1 MSILDALKT
10 FKQERESID
19 DVASLPQTL
28 IMQMAQKGQI
38 PKTDVPMILSR
49 KAEMAQTEANIRA
62 LRAQQSQ
69 GGVAPTIM
77 EQLMAANA
85 QQEVPQEM
93 ADVGIASNPVP
104 EMRLAGGGIIAFDN
118 GGEVQRFQEG
128 GSPISRFFG
137 LPSSEEKQRMSE
149 INDVYQGLR
158 SQTAPI
164 GLFKEQ
170 TSEEYDTAGKLA
182 DYIRKEQRNIAKDPE
197 LFAKFKAD
205 PYTFSGIA
213 RPAKTTTGRA
223 TDLPKNTSAPAAA
236 PAAAPVTRK
245 ETPPAPPSSGTG
257 APKDDYMSSL
267 NQMMKDIQSEREA
280 LKGNKQD
287 NVNQALLA
295 AGLGMM
301 AGTSPYA
308 FANIGAGGMKGAE
321 QYAELQSRDLKSRQ
335 GLLKEASE
343 LAQAKGI
350 IGQRESEA
358 KRRGDSEAT
367 RNSMMQKRF
376 EMMDKANRFKAVQLW
391 EKEAGPSFTN
401 SLAQQYKG
409 VKNWQKLPEVQK
421 QIADTRTRFINDALG
436 TMDTG
441 VPSADDL

>member
-38 PKTDVPMILSR
+38 PKTDVPMILNR
-49 KAEMAQTEANIRA
+49 KAEMAQAEANIRA

-104 EMRLAGGGIIAFDN
+104 EMRMAGGGIIAF
-118 GGEVQRFQEG
+118 EEG
-128 GSPISRFFG
+128 GDVPRFYEGGDTMGGFTFDSSSDMAATSIPNFSDEEKLDYLRKSGKFG
-137 LPSSEEKQRMSE
+137 LPQ
-149 INDVYQGLR
+149 
-158 SQTAPI
+158 
-164 GLFKEQ
+164 
-170 TSEEYDTAGKLA
+170 
-182 DYIRKEQRNIAKDPE
+182 AKDLQE
-197 LFAKFKAD
+197 GKVTLDQLFTRGYSAPSMSPVSAKPKA
-205 PYTFSGIA
+205 A
-213 RPAKTTTGRA
+213 PA
-223 TDLPKNTSAPAAA
+223 PAPAAN
-236 PAAAPVTRK
+236 PTKPVK
-245 ETPPAPPSSGTG
+245 ANNPPPPSSGAG

-358 KRRGDSEAT
+358 KRRSDSEAT
-367 RNSMMQKRF
+367 RNNMMQKRF

-401 SLAQQYKG
+401 ALAQQYKG

-421 QIADTRTRFINDALG
+421 QIADTKARFINDTLG

>member
-1 MSILDALKT
+1 MPVFDESGTYTGETTPESSSMFGSFGEAVGDWWNRNTPGSVEYLEKTGQLTPEQAKAAKAKQLAIDAAK
-10 FKQERESID
+10 
-19 DVASLPQTL
+19 
-28 IMQMAQKGQI
+28 KG
-38 PKTDVPMILSR
+38 PVK
-49 KAEMAQTEANIRA
+49 
-62 LRAQQSQ
+62 
-69 GGVAPTIM
+69 PT
-77 EQLMAANA
+77 
-85 QQEVPQEM
+85 PT
-93 ADVGIASNPVP
+93 P
-104 EMRLAGGGIIAFDN
+104 
-118 GGEVQRFQEG
+118 
-128 GSPISRFFG
+128 
-137 LPSSEEKQRMSE
+137 
-149 INDVYQGLR
+149 
-158 SQTAPI
+158 
-164 GLFKEQ
+164 
-170 TSEEYDTAGKLA
+170 
-182 DYIRKEQRNIAKDPE
+182 
-197 LFAKFKAD
+197 
-205 PYTFSGIA
+205 
-213 RPAKTTTGRA
+213 
-223 TDLPKNTSAPAAA
+223 APAAN
-236 PAAAPVTRK
+236 PIPSGKRQEK
-245 ETPPAPPSSGTG
+245 PPAPPSSGTG

-267 NQMMKDIQSEREA
+267 NQMMKDIQAEREA

-358 KRRGDSEAT
+358 KRRSDSEAT
-367 RNSMMQKRF
+367 RNNMMQKRF

-401 SLAQQYKG
+401 ALAQQYKG

-421 QIADTRTRFINDALG
+421 QIADTKARFINDTLG

>member
-1 MSILDALKT
+1 MAGILDALKT

-38 PKTDVPMILSR
+38 PKTDVPMILNR
-49 KAEMAQTEANIRA
+49 KAEMAQAEANIKA
-62 LRAQQSQ
+62 LRAQQTQ
-69 GGVAPTIM
+69 GAAPTIM

-93 ADVGIASNPVP
+93 TDVGIASNPVP
-104 EMRLAGGGIIAFDN
+104 EMSLAGGGIIAFED

-137 LPSSEEKQRMSE
+137 LPSAEEKQRMNE
-149 INDVYQGLR
+149 INDMYQGLR
-158 SQTAPI
+158 SQTAPV
-164 GLFKEQ
+164 GLFQEQ
-170 TSEEYDTAGKLA
+170 TPEEYDTAGKLA
-182 DYIRKEQRNIAKDPE
+182 EYIRKEQRNIAKDPE
-197 LFAKFKAD
+197 MFAKFKSD
-205 PYTFSGIA
+205 PYAFSNIA
-213 RPAKTTTGRA
+213 RPTKTTAGRA
-223 TDLPKNTSAPAAA
+223 TDAPKNTPAPAPAAA
-236 PAAAPVTRK
+236 PATRK
-245 ETPPAPPSSGTG
+245 ENPPAPPSSGAG

-301 AGTSPYA
+301 SGTSPYA

-321 QYAELQSRDLKSRQ
+321 QYSELQSRDLKSRQ

>member
-1 MSILDALKT
+1 MAGILDALKT

-38 PKTDVPMILSR
+38 PKTDVPMILNR
-49 KAEMAQTEANIRA
+49 KAEMAQTEANIKA
-62 LRAQQSQ
+62 LRAQQTQ

-93 ADVGIASNPVP
+93 TDVGIASNPVP
-104 EMRLAGGGIIAFDN
+104 EMRLAGGGIIAFAGGGDTMGSYGFEFDN
-118 GGEVQRFQEG
+118 SDMVPSAVPTNFSDEEKLDYLRKSGK
-128 GSPISRFFG
+128 FG
-137 LPSSEEKQRMSE
+137 LPQ
-149 INDVYQGLR
+149 
-158 SQTAPI
+158 
-164 GLFKEQ
+164 
-170 TSEEYDTAGKLA
+170 
-182 DYIRKEQRNIAKDPE
+182 AKDLQE
-197 LFAKFKAD
+197 GKVTLDQLFTRGYSPSSMSSASVKPNVKPLA
-205 PYTFSGIA
+205 P
-213 RPAKTTTGRA
+213 
-223 TDLPKNTSAPAAA
+223 TSAVP
-236 PAAAPVTRK
+236 PKPNKPIPVVV
-245 ETPPAPPSSGTG
+245 PTG
-257 APKDDYMSSL
+257 NNAPKDDYMSSL

-287 NVNQALLA
+287 NVNQSLLA

-308 FANIGAGGMKGAE
+308 LSNIGAGGMKGAE
-321 QYAELQSRDLKSRQ
+321 QYAALQGRDLKSRQ

-358 KRRGDSEAT
+358 KRRADTESSRTG
-367 RNSMMQKRF
+367 MLQKRF
-376 EMMDKANRFKAVQLW
+376 EMMDKGNRLKAVQLW
-391 EKEAGPSFTN
+391 EKDASPSFMN
-401 SLAQQYKG
+401 ALAQQYKG

-421 QIADTRTRFINDALG
+421 QIADTKTRFINEALG

-441 VPSADDL
+441 VLSADDL

>member
-38 PKTDVPMILSR
+38 PKTDLPMILSR
-49 KAEMAQTEANIRA
+49 KAEMAQAEANIKA
-62 LRAQQSQ
+62 LRAQQTQ
-69 GGVAPTIM
+69 GGVTPTIM

-93 ADVGIASNPVP
+93 TDVGIASNPVP
-104 EMRLAGGGIIAFDN
+104 EMRLAGGGIIAFEN

-149 INDVYQGLR
+149 INDMYQGLR
-158 SQTAPI
+158 SQTAPV
-164 GLFKEQ
+164 GLFQEQ

-182 DYIRKEQRNIAKDPE
+182 EYIRREQRNIAKDPE
-197 LFAKFKAD
+197 LFTKFKAD
-205 PYTFSGIA
+205 PYAFSGIA
-213 RPAKTTTGRA
+213 RPAKTTAGRVTDAPKA
-223 TDLPKNTSAPAAA
+223 TPAPAAA
-236 PAAAPVTRK
+236 PAAKR
-245 ETPPAPPSSGTG
+245 ETPPASPPSSAGT
-257 APKDDYMSSL
+257 PKDDYMSTI

-287 NVNQALLA
+287 NVNQSLLA
-295 AGLGMM
+295 AGLGIMG
-301 AGTSPYA
+301 GTSPYA
-308 FANIGAGGMKGAE
+308 LSNIGAGGMKGAE
-321 QYAELQSRDLKSRQ
+321 QYAALQSRDLKSRQ

-350 IGQRESEA
+350 IEQRESEA
-358 KRRGDSEAT
+358 KRRSDSEAART
-367 RNSMMQKRF
+367 GMMQKRF

-391 EKEAGPSFTN
+391 EKDAGPSFTN
-401 SLAQQYKG
+401 ALAQQYKG
-409 VKNWQKLPEVQK
+409 VKNWQKLPEVQR
-421 QIADTRTRFINDALG
+421 QIADTKARFINDTLG

-441 VPSADDL
+441 VLSADDL